1 MLSELRVRDL
11 GVISELALPFG
22 PGLTAVTGETG
33 AGKTLVVGAIEL
45 LMGGRAGAELVRAGA
60 TESRV
65 DGRFEL
71 QDAELVLSR
80 VIPAEGRSRAYVDGA
95 PATAASL
102 SQAAADLVD
111 LHGQHDHQALLGA
124 ANQRAALDQF
134 GQISTAEVDDATAQ
148 LTSLRAAMRA
158 LGGDAP
164 TRLRELEMLRH
175 QVAEIEAAALTD
187 DDEELTLADEEAL
200 LADAGALREA
210 VVAGR
215 EAISSDG
222 GASDRLGAV
231 LAALAGKA
239 PLSDL
244 SKRALAIS
252 AEADELAGELSRRYD
267 SLGEDPERLEEVQAR
282 RRLLRE
288 LRRKYGGSL
297 VEDSLAEVRRFGE
310 DASARLETL
319 ASAEERGAHLE
330 ADIATAEEVLG
341 GALAGLAERR
351 RVAAIPLAEA
361 VQAALRTLALPRAEV
376 QIQVAG
382 DGGTEVEFLISTNPG
397 EPLKSLR
404 KVASG
409 GELSRTMLALRLV
422 LAGLDQAAGPPAGE
436 AAIRTVIFDEVDAGI
451 GGQAAVEIGRA
462 LAAVARSHQV
472 IVVTHLPQVAAFA
485 DHQLAVRK
493 SEADGRAVTHVE
505 QVTGADRVV
514 ELSRMLS
521 GQPDSDSARDH
532 AAELLETAAVDRAL
546 S

>member
-65 DGRFEL
+65 DGRFER
-71 QDAELVLSR
+71 QDAETVLSR
-80 VIPAEGRSRAYVDGA
+80 VIPAEGRSRAYVDGV

-102 SQAAADLVD
+102 SEAAVGLVD

-124 ANQRAALDQF
+124 ANQRAALDEF
-134 GQISTAEVDDATAQ
+134 GHISTAEVDDARAQ
-148 LTSLRAAMRA
+148 VASLRAAMRD

-175 QVAEIEAAALTD
+175 QVAEIEGAALLG
-187 DDEELTLADEEAL
+187 DDEDVTLAEEEAL

-210 VVAGR
+210 VAAAR

-231 LAALAGKA
+231 LAALAGKT
-239 PLSDL
+239 PLADL

-267 SLGEDPERLEEVQAR
+267 LLGEDPARLEEVQAR

-288 LRRKYGGSL
+288 LRRKYGDSL
-297 VEDSLAEVRRFGE
+297 AEGSLAEVRRFGE
-310 DASARLETL
+310 DASARIETL

-330 ADIATAEEVLG
+330 ADISVANEVLG
-341 GALAGLAERR
+341 AALISLAATRR
-351 RVAAIPLAEA
+351 KAAVPLAEA

-376 QIQVAG
+376 CIEVAG
-382 DGGTEVEFLISTNPG
+382 DGGSEVEFMISTNPG
-397 EPLKSLR
+397 EPLKPLR

-422 LAGLDQAAGPPAGE
+422 LAGLNQAAGRPAGE
-436 AAIRTVIFDEVDAGI
+436 PAIRTVIFDEVDAGI
-451 GGQAAVEIGRA
+451 GGQAALEIGRA

-532 AAELLETAAVDRAL
+532 AAELLQTASADRAL